1 MTAKNLPTRVREVTD
16 KAAVDLVAYIN
27 SSRWIWYS
35 RLHTL
40 ALEAAGVTANELEL
54 MGEHDDTNPK
64 YTLYYAE
71 LTNLLMKTLGKSIDD
86 LSF

>member
-1 MTAKNLPTRVREVTD
+1 MTNKNLATRVREVTD
-16 KAAVDLVAYIN
+16 KASDDLVHHLCSN
-27 SSRWIWYS
+27 KWIWHS

-40 ALEAAGVTANELEL
+40 ALEAAGITASELEL

-64 YTLYYAE
+64 YTLYYTE
-71 LTNLLMKTLGKSIDD
+71 LTNLIMKTLGRTIDK